1 MTQLLSKFK
10 FRLRCVKGKKLSA
23 KIIILQIINNISCKN
38 YLYENLDRTRLQI
51 VMDIFRRLGNGLS
64 KLSVNKK
71 GSASKSKSK
80 TRAYRAKS
88 DGLTYSSPFGAS
100 FRHDHD
106 VGSISFVSPETI
118 VIRSHEDSSEDSED
132 SDSSF
137 DKPFLDQASSK
148 DLGDRSH
155 PTKSN
160 FRIYRRLVHAR
171 SGMVP
176 ESESQLEKVRSHVL
190 NRLYACQVR
199 LSRLVLKSFNF

>member
-38 YLYENLDRTRLQI
+38 YLCENLDRSRLQI

-71 GSASKSKSK
+71 DSASKSKSK

-100 FRHDHD
+100 FRHDRD

-118 VIRSHEDSSEDSED
+118 VIRSHEDSSEDSE
-132 SDSSF
+132 DSSF

-160 FRIYRRLVHAR
+160 FRVYRRLVHAR

-190 NRLYACQVR
+190 
-199 LSRLVLKSFNF
+199 K